1 MSQLLLDILLEYH
14 DKCKDNP
21 KAQRIAAE
29 AIKDYGRMRDHIMT
43 SVETEK
49 KLKKVRALM
58 WEAVTTNR
66 NLKLKRWLRE
76 TEDEA
81 ESLRCESIVS

>member
-1 MSQLLLDILLEYH
+1 MSQLMLDILLEHH

-29 AIKDYGRMRDHIMT
+29 AIRDYGRMRDRIMI
-43 SVETEK
+43 SVEIEK
-49 KLKKVRALM
+49 KLKRVRALM

-66 NLKLKRWLRE
+66 NLKLRRWLRE
-76 TEDEA
+76 TEDET
-81 ESLRCESIVS
+81 ESLRSESILS